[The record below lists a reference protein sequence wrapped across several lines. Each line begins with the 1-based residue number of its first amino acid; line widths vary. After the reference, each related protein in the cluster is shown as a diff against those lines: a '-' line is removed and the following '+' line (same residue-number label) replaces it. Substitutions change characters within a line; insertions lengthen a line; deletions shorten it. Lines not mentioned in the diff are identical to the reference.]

1 MTKDQLDHTINAY
14 LSAPTRANAQRVI
27 QATAERR
34 HTLAAQHMRM
44 CMEVA
49 TQEKAHDDD

>member
-1 MTKDQLDHTINAY
+1 MTKNQFSHTIQTYKNN
-14 LSAPTRANAQRVI
+14 PTRANALRVI
-27 QATAERR
+27 QAFAERR

-49 TQEKAHDDD
+49 TQDDLEEE